1 MATLHLNLTKQWF
14 EMIRSGIKRDEYRA
28 LTQFWKK
35 RILLTRLDT
44 VTFSNGYAQNRPQ
57 MVFSVRYISIGRGRP
72 EWGADP
78 DHDQIILH
86 LGKMLSSNL

>member
-1 MATLHLNLTKQWF
+1 
-14 EMIRSGIKRDEYRA
+14 MIRSGEKPEEYRD
-28 LTQFWKK
+28 LTPFWKK
-35 RILLTRLDT
+35 RIIDTRFDT
-44 VTFSNGYAQNRPQ
+44 VTFSNGYASSRPQ
-57 MVFSVRYISIGRGRP
+57 MVFAIRYISIGRGRP